1 MTVKQIQN
9 LLQYLDY
16 YKGIPD
22 GDFGPLTREAVTGF
36 QRAFGLKVDGD
47 PGPETQKALT
57 HAVAYGMPERKEPD
71 TPAEDINVPGKT
83 GTFWDE
89 IEFFKR
95 EEFRCQCG
103 GKYCDGYPAEPQEK
117 MVRIADAARKHFKR
131 PANVVSG
138 LRCETWNEIQGG
150 VWNSQHRYGEACD
163 LQIPGVTGAQLLAF
177 LDTQPIRYAY
187 IINDTNNVH
196 FDIPKGKR

>member
-9 LLQYLDY
+9 LLQYLGY
-16 YKGIPD
+16 YNGIPD
-22 GDFGPLTREAVTGF
+22 GDFGPLSRQAVTDF

-57 HAVAYGMPERKEPD
+57 HAVAYGMPERKEPEPTAD
-71 TPAEDINVPGKT
+71 W
-83 GTFWDE
+83 WDE
-89 IEFFKR
+89 IEFFDR
-95 EEFRCQCG
+95 EEFRCQCN